1 MKALSIRQPWASLI
15 ITGKKTI
22 EIRTWRPRRL
32 ELPQGIFIH
41 AGKKFDGDIL
51 REFGMTQDLPRGVIL
66 GEALMTDILKY
77 DTRDKWLEDLDRH
90 KNRPNRF
97 QDGLYGFVLIDQT
110 EYVKPIPWKGRLGFF
125 DIDTTVLRPGNGD
138 SVSNGC

>member
-1 MKALSIRQPWASLI
+1 MKALSIRQPWAALI

-32 ELPQGIFIH
+32 ELPQRILIH
-41 AGKKFDGDIL
+41 AGKKVDRDFL
-51 REFGMTQDLPRGVIL
+51 QEFGMTEDLPRGALL
-66 GEALMTDILKY
+66 GEALITDILKY

-90 KNRPNRF
+90 KNPPDRF
-97 QDGLYGFVLIDQT
+97 QDGLYGFVLIDQK

-125 DIDTTVLRPGNGD
+125 DIDTTVLRFRNGD